1 MEEKAETDEKKLK
14 EIKKKCERKKS
25 ERKSR
30 KKCNERGMEGYAGK
44 GCNEKRMEEKS
55 EKDVTNEE
63 KGWQEISVKGMQ
75 KNMKELR
82 IGRKWRKGG
91 NETRM

>member
-30 KKCNERGMEGYAGK
+30 KKCNERGMEGYVEK

-63 KGWQEISVKGMQ
+63 KGWQEISVKG
-75 KNMKELR
+75 
-82 IGRKWRKGG
+82 RKIWR
-91 NETRM
+91 N